1 MPIRVMVA
9 DDHPLLREG
18 VAALLAG
25 QPDMELVA
33 QAATG
38 KAALEQFIEHLP
50 DVVLLDL
57 KMPEGGGLYAIS
69 AILKRYPEARIIV
82 LTTYSSDVQAV
93 RALRAGARA
102 YLLKSAVHKDLIETV
117 RKIHAGQKDM
127 SPAVAAEMASRAG
140 EEALTSREVAVLGLI
155 AEGQQ
160 NKQIAAK
167 LSVTEETIKSR
178 VKSIL
183 SKLHAKDRAHAAIL
197 GVKRGIIDP

>member
-1 MPIRVMVA
+1 MVA

-38 KAALEQFIEHLP
+38 KAALEQFIEHPP

-69 AILKRYPEARIIV
+69 AILKRSPEARIIV